1 MRVIYVP
8 YFCSY
13 LDTEIYYEEYGKKTA
28 TPLVLVTG
36 LACNMLQ
43 WEPKLVEELS
53 QQFRVILIDN
63 RGSGRS
69 ESSWKFYSM
78 KTFAKDI
85 KNLLDHLNINKAHLL
100 GHSLGGSM
108 VQRFVIMH
116 PEMVDK
122 IVLMSPEIG
131 AFKRKLP
138 SRKIVG
144 MLIRGLKSDVQ
155 LILNHAFYNPIRDIY
170 KGKEMRRVVDCVEK
184 IFRYYPVSNRNYAKQ
199 LLAAFFF
206 NTWKK
211 VEEIQNFTLI
221 FTGDHDEIVVPEN
234 ATRLAKRLP
243 NSTLSTI
250 PKCGHFFFYDDL
262 KPLFPMLYEFLGEK
276 SK

>member
-1 MRVIYVP
+1 MRVIHVP

-13 LDTEIYYEEYGKKTA
+13 LDTEIYYEVYGKKTA
-28 TPLVLVTG
+28 KPLVLVTG

-43 WEPKLVEELS
+43 WEPKLIEELS
-53 QQFRVILIDN
+53 RQFRVILIDN

-69 ESSWKFYSM
+69 GSSWKFYSM
-78 KTFAKDI
+78 KTFARDI

-108 VQRFVIMH
+108 VQRFVIMY
-116 PEMVDK
+116 PEMTDK
-122 IVLMSPEIG
+122 IVLISPEIG

-138 SRKIVG
+138 SRKIIG
-144 MLIRGLKSDVQ
+144 MLIRGLKSDTQ
-155 LILNHAFYNPIRDIY
+155 LILNHAYYNSVQDED
-170 KGKEMRRVVDCVEK
+170 KGKQMRRVVDCVERM
-184 IFRYYPVSNRNYAKQ
+184 FRYYPMSNRDYTKQ
-199 LLAAFFF
+199 LFAAFFF

-221 FTGDHDEIVVPEN
+221 LIGDHDEIELPEN
-234 ATRLAKRLP
+234 AARLAKQLP
-243 NSTLSTI
+243 NSTLTFI

-262 KPLFPMLYEFLGEK
+262 KPLFPVLYEFLGEK

>member
-1 MRVIYVP
+1 MRVILLP
-8 YFCSY
+8 YFTSY
-13 LDTEIYYEEYGKKTA
+13 LETEIYYEEYGEKTA

-43 WEPKLVEELS
+43 WEPELVDELS
-53 QQFRVILIDN
+53 QNFRVILIDN

-69 ESSWKFYSM
+69 GSSWKFYSM

-85 KNLLDHLNINKAHLL
+85 KNLLDHLKINKIHLL

-122 IVLMSPEIG
+122 LVLISPEIG

-144 MLIRGLKSDVQ
+144 MLIRGLKSDAQ
-155 LILNHAFYNPIRDIY
+155 MILHHAYYVPNMDEN
-170 KGKEMRRVVDCVEK
+170 KGKEMRRVVDCVERM
-184 IFRYYPVSNRNYAKQ
+184 FRYYPMSRRDYTKQ
-199 LLAAFFF
+199 LFAAFFF

-211 VEEIQNFTLI
+211 VEEIHNPTLI
-221 FTGDHDEIVVPEN
+221 LTGDQDKIIYPKMRFVLRNNSQILPYPLSLIVDIF
-234 ATRLAKRLP
+234 
-243 NSTLSTI
+243 SYMMI
-250 PKCGHFFFYDDL
+250 
-262 KPLFPMLYEFLGEK
+262 
-276 SK
+276 